1 MEDMMSA
8 IAWDPAEAGHA
19 PALPTRPRLTL
30 IEGGGAAE
38 PSGAGL
44 GLTRRGRLVVL
55 VLVALAVAAVLAV
68 TGTGGA
74 GADVPERTVTVLP
87 GQTLSEVAAA
97 ELPELSI
104 SEGIVALQ
112 LANSLNTAQV
122 SAGQELVVP
131 RS

>member
-1 MEDMMSA
+1 MSA

-30 IEGGGAAE
+30 IEGGAAE
-38 PSGAGL
+38 PAGTGL
-44 GLTRRGRLVVL
+44 GLTRRGRLVLL

-104 SEGIVALQ
+104 SEGIVAIQ

>member
-8 IAWDPAEAGHA
+8 IAWGPAEVGHA
-19 PALPTRPRLTL
+19 PARSTRPRLTL
-30 IEGGGAAE
+30 LEGGAAAA
-38 PSGAGL
+38 PADAGL
-44 GLTRRGRLVVL
+44 RLTRRGRLVLL
-55 VLVALAVAAVLAV
+55 VVAALAVAAVLALTDIV
-68 TGTGGA
+68 GA
-74 GADVPERTVTVLP
+74 GAAQPERTVTVLP

-131 RS
+131 RP

>member
-1 MEDMMSA
+1 MSA
-8 IAWDPAEAGHA
+8 IAWGSAEVGHA
-19 PALPTRPRLTL
+19 PARPTRPRLIL
-30 IEGGGAAE
+30 LEGSATSE
-38 PSGAGL
+38 PAGT
-44 GLTRRGRLVVL
+44 GLSVTRRGRLVIL
-55 VLVALAVAAVLAV
+55 ALVALAVAAVVVLA
-68 TGTGGA
+68 GIGGA
-74 GADVPERTVTVLP
+74 GAAQPERTVTVLP

-131 RS
+131 RP

>member
-1 MEDMMSA
+1 MMSA
-8 IAWDPAEAGHA
+8 IAWGPAEVGHVPA
-19 PALPTRPRLTL
+19 PPSRPRLTL
-30 IEGGGAAE
+30 IEGGAAAE
-38 PSGAGL
+38 QAG
-44 GLTRRGRLVVL
+44 GLRLTGRGRLAIL
-55 VLVALAVAAVLAV
+55 LLLALAVAAVVVL

-74 GADVPERTVTVLP
+74 GAAEAERTVTVRP
-87 GQTLSEVAAA
+87 GQTLSEIAAA
-97 ELPELSI
+97 ELPGLSI

>member
-1 MEDMMSA
+1 MSA
-8 IAWDPAEAGHA
+8 IAWSPADAGHA

-30 IEGGGAAE
+30 IEGGAGSD
-38 PSGAGL
+38 PVGAGL
-44 GLTRRGRLVVL
+44 RITARGRLVLL
-55 VLVALAVAAVLAV
+55 VLVALAFTAVVVL

-74 GADVPERTVTVLP
+74 GAAVPERTVTVLP

>member
-1 MEDMMSA
+1 MSA
-8 IAWDPAEAGHA
+8 IAWSPSGAAHA
-19 PALPTRPRLTL
+19 PALSARPRLTL
-30 IEGGGAAE
+30 IEGGAAAE
-38 PSGAGL
+38 PVDSGL
-44 GLTRRGRLVVL
+44 RLTARGRLVLL
-55 VLVALAVAAVLAV
+55 VLVALAVAAVVVV
-68 TGTGGA
+68 TGSGGA
-74 GADVPERTVTVLP
+74 GASVPERTVTVLP

>member
-1 MEDMMSA
+1 MSA
-8 IAWDPAEAGHA
+8 IAWSPAGAAHA
-19 PALPTRPRLTL
+19 PPLSARPRLTL
-30 IEGGGAAE
+30 IEGGAPVE
-38 PSGAGL
+38 PVGAGL
-44 GLTRRGRLVVL
+44 RLTARGRLALL
-55 VLVALAVAAVLAV
+55 VLVALAVAAVVVL
-68 TGTGGA
+68 TGSGGA
-74 GADVPERTVTVLP
+74 GASVPERTVTVLP

>member
-1 MEDMMSA
+1 MSA
-8 IAWDPAEAGHA
+8 IAWGPAEAGHA

-38 PSGAGL
+38 PAGTGL
-44 GLTRRGRLVVL
+44 SLTRRGRLVLL
-55 VLVALAVAAVLAV
+55 VLVALAVAAVVVLA
-68 TGTGGA
+68 GIGGA
-74 GADVPERTVTVLP
+74 GAAQPDRTVTVLP

-131 RS
+131 RP